1 MWGLFVF
8 VISPLIT
15 YSMTAFLLPSLALS
29 IGLVLLTFSA
39 DRLISTSATY
49 AKHCNISL
57 FFIGMTVVAFGTS
70 APELLV
76 SAVAALNNAGELA
89 VGNGIGSNI
98 INIGLVLST
107 AVLMAP
113 IQANKR
119 FIKKEFPILAGS
131 MLICST
137 LMSTGK
143 LNMTDGLLL
152 VLLLAIYCFYLAK
165 SVRQGEVSE
174 DELEFLPLTK
184 KRAGWESLV
193 MLLLLLTSSKLMVWG
208 AANLAQLAGLSEL
221 TIGLTIIAFGTSLPE
236 LAAAIAGVRRGMYD
250 IVFATVIGSNIFN
263 LLGVIA
269 IPSLVGQELIIPE
282 QVLSRDIPYMTLL
295 TGVLGV
301 MLAVPMLKSQ
311 SSSNEQAAYTIHRWG
326 GGLLLMI
333 FIAYLTRVANSAF

>member
-1 MWGLFVF
+1 
-8 VISPLIT
+8 
-15 YSMTAFLLPSLALS
+15 MTALLLPSLALS
-29 IGLVLLTFSA
+29 IGFFILSFSA
-39 DRLISTSATY
+39 DRLISASATY

-57 FFIGMTVVAFGTS
+57 IFIGMTVVAFGTS

-107 AVLMAP
+107 AVLIAP
-113 IQANKR
+113 IQANKG

-131 MLICST
+131 MLICIA

-143 LNMTDGLLL
+143 LSMVDGLLL
-152 VLLLAIYCFYLAK
+152 VFLLAIYCIYLAK
-165 SVRQGEVSE
+165 SIRQGEVSQ

-184 KRAGWESLV
+184 KRAGWESLA
-193 MLLLLLTSSKLMVWG
+193 MLLLLLISSRLMVWG
-208 AANLAQLAGLSEL
+208 AVNLAQFAGLSEL

-269 IPSLVGQELIIPE
+269 IPSILGKELIIPD
-282 QVLSRDIPYMTLL
+282 QVFSRDVPYMILL
-295 TGVLGV
+295 TVVLGG
-301 MLAVPMLKSQ
+301 MLTVPLLKSQ
-311 SSSNEQAAYTIHRWG
+311 SSSTERAAYSIHRLG

-333 FIAYLTRVANSAF
+333 FIFYLATVAHSII